1 MEEEFYA
8 SIKLMSGEEIV
19 AKVSYDQDED
29 VLIIENPRLVN
40 VVEIKRGKSG
50 VKGFT
55 FDTWM
60 AATYDE
66 MFIIKK
72 DHIITITELD
82 SKIQRFYERS
92 LQKENG
98 DDLSTKV
105 DIKNQ
110 RGYLSSI
117 KEARRSLED
126 IFNRS

>member
-19 AKVSYDQDED
+19 AKVSYDADED

-40 VVEIKRGKSG
+40 IVEMKRGKSG

-55 FDTWM
+55 FETWM

-82 SKIQRFYERS
+82 SKIQKFYERS

-98 DDLSTKV
+98 DDTSTKV
-105 DIKNQ
+105 DIRNQ
-110 RGYLSSI
+110 RGYLASI
-117 KEARRSLED
+117 KEARKSLED

>member
-1 MEEEFYA
+1 M
-8 SIKLMSGEEIV
+8 
-19 AKVSYDQDED
+19 
-29 VLIIENPRLVN
+29 
-40 VVEIKRGKSG
+40 
-50 VKGFT
+50 KGFT
-55 FDTWM
+55 FETWI

-82 SKIQRFYERS
+82 SKIQKFYERS

-98 DDLSTKV
+98 YDTSTKV

-117 KEARRSLED
+117 KEARRYLED